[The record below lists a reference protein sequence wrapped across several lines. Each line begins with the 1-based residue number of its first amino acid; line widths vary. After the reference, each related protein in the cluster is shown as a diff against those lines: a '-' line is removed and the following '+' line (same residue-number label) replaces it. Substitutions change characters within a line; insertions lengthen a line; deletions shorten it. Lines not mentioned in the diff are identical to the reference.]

1 MIRTLAIAGI
11 VGCLLTAAWVAVA
24 YASLTGEVGAL

>member
-1 MIRTLAIAGI
+1 MARLYIAAALA
-11 VGCLLTAAWVAVA
+11 VLTAAWVAVA